1 MRWFVRI
8 VVFAGLLVSLVLVTG
23 LVTWGQ
29 ITCWGQSAVGRAE
42 LRARLGIALH
52 ILTAND
58 PQLYAPWIGAQMEE
72 PLAFHN
78 QNGELV
84 YWKFLF
90 RRGDRIIGFVD
101 IDAQSMILR
110 GHGSFYID
118 PNDSSR
124 LNPNDLSRCPQR
136 FPDPLTAEEALDR
149 ARDLLSARY
158 PGAAV
163 DTPFLFGRPEF
174 WLIRVRHGEEVIAWI
189 VVWEETVWELPPAF
203 YYWEH

>member
-1 MRWFVRI
+1 MRWLRRI
-8 VVFAGLLVSLVLVTG
+8 VLFAGLLVMLVLVTG

-42 LRARLGIALH
+42 LRARLGIWLFIVPH
-52 ILTAND
+52 

-78 QNGELV
+78 QNSELV

-90 RRGDRIIGFVD
+90 RRGDRIIGFAD

-110 GHGSFYID
+110 GFGSFYNKD
-118 PNDSSR
+118 
-124 LNPNDLSRCPQR
+124 PNDLSRCPR
-136 FPDPLTAEEALDR
+136 HFPDPLAAEEALDR

-189 VVWEETVWELPPAF
+189 VVWEETVWELPPSC